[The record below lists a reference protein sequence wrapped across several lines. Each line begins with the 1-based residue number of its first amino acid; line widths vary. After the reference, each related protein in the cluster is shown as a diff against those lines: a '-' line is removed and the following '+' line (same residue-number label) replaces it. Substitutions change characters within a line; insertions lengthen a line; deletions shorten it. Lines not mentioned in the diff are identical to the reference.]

1 MNLRLL
7 RLAVIAVCVVGI
19 AGMIIGSLADNNNG
33 AVITFGLITAVSIV
47 VLMAVAAT
55 TRALEG
61 RASGAA
67 AAVDEE
73 IAADVEQRI
82 QALVSAGADEAAVRA
97 LVGTAVRLGRG
108 ATGAT
113 GSSRGAGSR

>member
-33 AVITFGLITAVSIV
+33 TVITFGLITAVSIL

-55 TRALEG
+55 TRALDG
-61 RASGAA
+61 RASAG

-73 IAADVEQRI
+73 VAADVERRI
-82 QALVSAGADEAAVRA
+82 QDLVDAGADEAGVRA
-97 LVGTAVRLGRG
+97 LVGAAVRLGRG
-108 ATGAT
+108 TPR
-113 GSSRGAGSR
+113 SSRGRSDR

>member
-33 AVITFGLITAVSIV
+33 AVITFGLITAVSIL

-55 TRALEG
+55 TRAIEG
-61 RASGAA
+61 RAAA
-67 AAVDEE
+67 AGGPPEVDEE
-73 IAADVEQRI
+73 LAADIEARI
-82 QALVSAGADEAAVRA
+82 QVLVTAGADEATVRA
-97 LVGTAVRLGRG
+97 LVGQAVKLGRG
-108 ATGAT
+108 PAR
-113 GSSRGAGSR
+113 SYRGPRDR